1 MSSAGT
7 PNEATAMN
15 PVTNRRGSGP
25 SMMPSV
31 MVLAA
36 SAAAVLVGGLVLVGW
51 AFDIPALKSVLPGW
65 VSMKP
70 NAALAFILTGIAL
83 QLPDLPKAW
92 LGPRLAIH
100 LYRLECGCRWLPG
113 LIGLLTLAEYF
124 FDWNAG
130 FDQWLFPEPAGT
142 VATSNAGRMAPETAL
157 CFLLLTTGASLA
169 RLRRKTTATLL
180 VSMTLGT
187 LVTIL
192 ALAALLTYI
201 TPVLGAFGWW
211 GKTVM
216 AVHTAILFAALGTA
230 SSLAAWRESPGS
242 WALRGRTLI
251 AYAIGLGLLV
261 MVGITTMRVQNLL
274 VRLNDSAAQ
283 FETTLFLLENLGDH
297 VSDAQ
302 NRARGYVLT
311 GDEKMR
317 AAHDSA
323 VAAARKS
330 IEALRSIK
338 LADPRQRA
346 RLARVEALALESL
359 QLFGRNVTARQA
371 GSGVAPELIRHGT
384 QLTSAL
390 SGDIAQL
397 QLDLRKIVGEARLA
411 HQNAVYFA
419 YVVTWAGMLQSLIVL
434 LLALLAWNRE
444 ALARS
449 ATEKRLR
456 DEEMRFRQM
465 AEFATDAIVTSD
477 RAGGIVGWNRS
488 AERMFGYT
496 AAEVNL
502 RPLTLLMP
510 QRYRDPHAA
519 GMQRLVAG
527 AEHKLIGKSAE
538 FAGLRRDGSEF
549 PLELSLTTWEAGGKV
564 FFSAFMRDITDR
576 KQAEAWERERAVL
589 LARQQ
594 SDAIET
600 QSKARLLAQ
609 RLMEDAVSARGQAE
623 AMTATLDTQV
633 NELRR
638 WQKVTLGSEGRIL
651 SLKKEIN
658 SLMAERG
665 QPPRY
670 ASALDTEPSVQVAD
684 QITGVTAFVRDVSQR
699 LATQAASEA
708 TRLALL
714 SLLEDQVQNQAALG
728 DSEVFGRA
736 ILDSVAAEIAVLD
749 PSGTITAVNQ
759 PWRSFALENSIVPGE
774 SVAHTG
780 VGENYLALCSST
792 GPAADEAAS
801 AREGIQAVLDGR
813 LPNFSLEYSC
823 HSPQQERWFGMNVT
837 PLVQD
842 GQGAVV
848 SHVNIT
854 ARKRAEAALLQRND
868 ELIRFNRVAVDREI
882 DMIGLK
888 RKVNALS
895 RQLGQAEPFNLC
907 FAAASDAATTS
918 PAEPEGA

>member
-7 PNEATAMN
+7 PNESTSMKSVMK
-15 PVTNRRGSGP
+15 PRDSHP
-25 SMMPSV
+25 SMMPNV

-36 SAAAVLVGGLVLVGW
+36 SAAAVLVGGVVLVGW

-100 LYRLECGCRWLPG
+100 VLRLESGCRWLVG
-113 LIGLLTLAEYF
+113 LIGLLTLAEYL

-157 CFLLLTTGASLA
+157 CFLLLATGAALA
-169 RLRRKTTATLL
+169 RLRRKTTSTLL

-192 ALAALLTYI
+192 ALAALLTYV

-216 AVHTAILFAALGTA
+216 AVHTAILFTCLGTA

-242 WALRGRTLI
+242 WALPGRTLI

-261 MVGITTMRVQNLL
+261 MVGVTTMRVQNLL
-274 VRLNDSAAQ
+274 IRLNDSAAQ
-283 FETTLFLLENLGDH
+283 LETTLYLLENLGDH

-302 NRARGYVLT
+302 SRVRGYVLT
-311 GDEKMR
+311 GDEQMR
-317 AAHDSA
+317 TAHDAA
-323 VAAARKS
+323 VSAARKS
-330 IEALRSIK
+330 LEALRSVK
-338 LADPRQRA
+338 LADPGQQA
-346 RLARVEALALESL
+346 RLAGVEALTVESL
-359 QLFGRNVTARQA
+359 QWFGRNMAARHA
-371 GSGVAPELIRHGT
+371 GPGAATELIGIET
-384 QLTSAL
+384 QRTRAPRE
-390 SGDIAQL
+390 DIDQL
-397 QLDLRKIVGEARLA
+397 QFDLKKLLGESRVA
-411 HQNAVYFA
+411 HQNASYFA
-419 YVVTWAGMLQSLIVL
+419 HMVTWAGMLLSLIVL
-434 LLALLAWNRE
+434 VLALLAWNRE
-444 ALARS
+444 AFARA
-449 ATEKRLR
+449 ATEQCLR

-465 AEFATDAIVTSD
+465 AEFATDAIVTCD
-477 RAGGIVGWNRS
+477 RAGDIVGWNRS

-496 AAEVNL
+496 TAEVSL
-502 RPLTLLMP
+502 RPLALLMP

-519 GMQRLVAG
+519 GMRRLVAG

-549 PLELSLTTWEAGGKV
+549 PLELSLTTWEAGGQV
-564 FFSAFMRDITDR
+564 FFSAFMRDITER

-594 SDAIET
+594 ADAIET

-609 RLMEDAVSARGQAE
+609 KMMEDAVTARGQAE
-623 AMTATLDTQV
+623 AMTATLDTQL

-638 WQKVTLGSEGRIL
+638 WQKVTLGREGRIL
-651 SLKKEIN
+651 RLKKEIN

-670 ASALDTEPSVQVAD
+670 VSALDTEPSVKLAD
-684 QITGVTAFVRDVSQR
+684 RITGVTAVVSDIGQR
-699 LATQAASEA
+699 LATQTASQEA
-708 TRLALL
+708 SLAML
-714 SLLEDQVQNQAALG
+714 SLLEDQVQNQAALSE
-728 DSEVFGRA
+728 SEVFGRA

-749 PSGTITAVNQ
+749 PRGTITAVNQ

-774 SVAHTG
+774 AVAHTG

-854 ARKRAEAALLQRND
+854 ARKQAEAALLQRND
-868 ELIRFNRVAVDREI
+868 ELTRFNRVAVDREI

-895 RQLGQAEPFNLC
+895 RQLGQAEPFNLY
-907 FAAASDAATTS
+907 FAAPSDAAS
-918 PAEPEGA
+918 PFPAEPEGA

>member
-1 MSSAGT
+1 MKSVMKPRDSH
-7 PNEATAMN
+7 
-15 PVTNRRGSGP
+15 P
-25 SMMPSV
+25 SMMPNV

-36 SAAAVLVGGLVLVGW
+36 SAAAVLVGGVVLVGW

-100 LYRLECGCRWLPG
+100 VLRLESGCRWLVG
-113 LIGLLTLAEYF
+113 LIGLLTLAEYL

-157 CFLLLTTGASLA
+157 CFLLLATGAALA
-169 RLRRKTTATLL
+169 RLRRKTTSTLL

-192 ALAALLTYI
+192 ALAALLTYV

-216 AVHTAILFAALGTA
+216 AVHTAILFTSLGTA

-242 WALRGRTLI
+242 WALPGRTLI

-261 MVGITTMRVQNLL
+261 MVGVTTMRVQNLL
-274 VRLNDSAAQ
+274 IRLNDSAAQ
-283 FETTLFLLENLGDH
+283 LETTLYLLENLGDH

-302 NRARGYVLT
+302 SRVRGYVLT
-311 GDEKMR
+311 GDEQMR
-317 AAHDSA
+317 TAHDAA
-323 VAAARKS
+323 VSAARKS
-330 IEALRSIK
+330 LEALRSVK
-338 LADPRQRA
+338 LADPGQQA
-346 RLARVEALALESL
+346 RLAGVEALTVESL
-359 QLFGRNVTARQA
+359 QWFGRDMAARHA
-371 GSGVAPELIRHGT
+371 GPGAATELIGIET
-384 QLTSAL
+384 QRSRAPRE
-390 SGDIAQL
+390 DIDQL
-397 QLDLRKIVGEARLA
+397 QFDLKKLVGESRVA
-411 HQNAVYFA
+411 HQNASYFA
-419 YVVTWAGMLQSLIVL
+419 HMVTWAGMLLSLIVL
-434 LLALLAWNRE
+434 VLALLAWNRE
-444 ALARS
+444 AFARA
-449 ATEKRLR
+449 ATEQCLR

-465 AEFATDAIVTSD
+465 AEFATDGIVTCD
-477 RAGGIVGWNRS
+477 RAGDIVGWNRS

-496 AAEVNL
+496 TAEVSL
-502 RPLTLLMP
+502 RPLALLMP

-519 GMQRLVAG
+519 GMRRLVAG

-549 PLELSLTTWEAGGKV
+549 PLELSLTTWEAGGQV
-564 FFSAFMRDITDR
+564 FFSAFMRDITER

-594 SDAIET
+594 ADAIET

-609 RLMEDAVSARGQAE
+609 KMMEDAVTARGQAE
-623 AMTATLDTQV
+623 AMTVTLDTQL

-638 WQKVTLGSEGRIL
+638 WQKVTLGREGRIL
-651 SLKKEIN
+651 RLKKEIN

-670 ASALDTEPSVQVAD
+670 VSALDTEPSVKLAD
-684 QITGVTAFVRDVSQR
+684 RITGVTAVVSDIGQR
-699 LATQAASEA
+699 LATQTASQEA
-708 TRLALL
+708 SLAML
-714 SLLEDQVQNQAALG
+714 SLLEDQVQNQAALSE
-728 DSEVFGRA
+728 SEVFGRA

-749 PSGTITAVNQ
+749 PRGTITAVNQ

-774 SVAHTG
+774 AVAHTG

-854 ARKRAEAALLQRND
+854 ARKQAEAALLQRND
-868 ELIRFNRVAVDREI
+868 ELTRFNRVAVDREI

-895 RQLGQAEPFNLC
+895 RQLGQAEPFNLY
-907 FAAASDAATTS
+907 FAAPSDAASTF

>member
-7 PNEATAMN
+7 PNESTSMKSVMK
-15 PVTNRRGSGP
+15 PRDSHP
-25 SMMPSV
+25 SMMPNV

-36 SAAAVLVGGLVLVGW
+36 SAAAVLVGGVVLVGW

-100 LYRLECGCRWLPG
+100 VLRLESGCRWLVG
-113 LIGLLTLAEYF
+113 LIGLLTLAEYL

-157 CFLLLTTGASLA
+157 CFLLLATGAALA
-169 RLRRKTTATLL
+169 RLRRKTTSTLL

-192 ALAALLTYI
+192 ALAALLTYV

-216 AVHTAILFAALGTA
+216 AVHTAILFTSLGTA

-242 WALRGRTLI
+242 WALPGRTLI

-261 MVGITTMRVQNLL
+261 MVGVTTMRVQNLL
-274 VRLNDSAAQ
+274 IRLNDSAAQ
-283 FETTLFLLENLGDH
+283 LETTLYLLENLGDH

-302 NRARGYVLT
+302 SRVRGYVLT
-311 GDEKMR
+311 GDEQMR
-317 AAHDSA
+317 TAHDAA
-323 VAAARKS
+323 VSAARKS
-330 IEALRSIK
+330 LEALRSVK
-338 LADPRQRA
+338 LADPGQQA
-346 RLARVEALALESL
+346 RLAGVEALTVESL
-359 QLFGRNVTARQA
+359 QWFGRDMAARHA
-371 GSGVAPELIRHGT
+371 GPGAATELIGIET
-384 QLTSAL
+384 QRSRAPRE
-390 SGDIAQL
+390 DIDQL
-397 QLDLRKIVGEARLA
+397 QFDLKKLVGESRVA
-411 HQNAVYFA
+411 HQNASYFA
-419 YVVTWAGMLQSLIVL
+419 HMVTWAGMLLSLIVL
-434 LLALLAWNRE
+434 VLALLAWNRE
-444 ALARS
+444 AFARA
-449 ATEKRLR
+449 ATEQCLR

-465 AEFATDAIVTSD
+465 AEFATDGIVTCD
-477 RAGGIVGWNRS
+477 RAGDIVGWNRS

-496 AAEVNL
+496 TAEVSL
-502 RPLTLLMP
+502 RPLALLMP

-519 GMQRLVAG
+519 GMRRLVAG

-549 PLELSLTTWEAGGKV
+549 PLELSLTTWEAGGQV
-564 FFSAFMRDITDR
+564 FFSAFMRDITER

-594 SDAIET
+594 ADAIET

-609 RLMEDAVSARGQAE
+609 KMMEDAVTARGQAE
-623 AMTATLDTQV
+623 AMTVTLDTQL

-638 WQKVTLGSEGRIL
+638 WQKVTLGREGRIL
-651 SLKKEIN
+651 RLKKEIN

-670 ASALDTEPSVQVAD
+670 VSALDTEPSVKLAD
-684 QITGVTAFVRDVSQR
+684 RITGVTAVVSDIGQR
-699 LATQAASEA
+699 LATQTASQEA
-708 TRLALL
+708 SLAML
-714 SLLEDQVQNQAALG
+714 SLLEDQVQNQAALSE
-728 DSEVFGRA
+728 SEVFGRA

-749 PSGTITAVNQ
+749 PRGTITAVNQ

-774 SVAHTG
+774 AVAHTG

-854 ARKRAEAALLQRND
+854 ARKQAEAALLQRND
-868 ELIRFNRVAVDREI
+868 ELTRFNRVAVDREI

-895 RQLGQAEPFNLC
+895 RQLGQAEPFNLY
-907 FAAASDAATTS
+907 FAAPSDAASTF